1 MPEVSEQQ
9 EPEQKP
15 KHYYQNP
22 KWRWLAE
29 APPLVIVLILSVIMF
44 VVFLGLPGD
53 GVRLDRL
60 FKTVVPQI
68 LIFGFFVIPM
78 AVMMA
83 SGEIDLS
90 MGSLAG
96 LVGFITALL
105 SGENNLVMGLL
116 ASLAV
121 ALVIGLI
128 NGLLVGLV
136 RLKGVIV
143 TFAMAYLLY
152 GALLLVSD
160 GRTEPAPRVLVELE
174 LASSPLTVLIWLGLI
189 GVGFILM
196 KLTPLGAQLPPGE
209 SEKKSIVKHLL
220 LRGLP
225 YIFSSLIAWAGG
237 ILLLSRIGYATIS
250 GGMGFVEMALL
261 AVLLGGTAYAAGTG
275 FVLSAAVGVIPVVLL
290 QISFQVMNSPGAL
303 MRVVQGSLLI
313 IMLLIAH
320 LYQKGVDWL
329 YNRQPKADSTEA
341 APEPPTDQEED
352 TEEAAAEDEDKEA
365 DTEDEEVDSEDEDTE

>member
-9 EPEQKP
+9 EPELKP
-15 KHYYQNP
+15 KHYYQSP

-29 APPLVIVLILSVIMF
+29 APPLVIVLILTVIMF

-60 FKTVVPQI
+60 FKTIVPQI

-96 LVGFITALL
+96 LVGFVTALL
-105 SGENNLVMGLL
+105 SAENNLVMGLL

-128 NGLLVGLV
+128 NGLLVGLA

-143 TFAMAYLLY
+143 TFAMAFMLY
-152 GALLLVSD
+152 GVLLLVSD

-209 SEKKSIVKHLL
+209 SEKKSIVNHLL

-225 YIFSSLIAWAGG
+225 YVFSSLIAWAGG

-275 FVLSAAVGVIPVVLL
+275 FVLSAAVATIPVVLL

-313 IMLLIAH
+313 IVLLVAH
-320 LYQKGVDWL
+320 LYHKGVDWL

-341 APEPPTDQEED
+341 APEPPIDQEED
-352 TEEAAAEDEDKEA
+352 TGEAAAEDEDKEA